1 MREHSKF
8 KRNRKRIT
16 RRLGWV
22 AYGLAP
28 RWLAALMATL
38 SVAHE
43 FDAATAAQLAEL
55 AQQP

>member
-1 MREHSKF
+1 MF

-28 RWLAALMATL
+28 RWLAALMAL
-38 SVAHE
+38 GNVKSE
-43 FDAATAAQLAEL
+43 FDAVTAAQLAEL
-55 AQQP
+55 AAQQ